1 MTIGEHAT
9 ADQSLSV
16 PVRHAQTSYAR
27 TPERRVALTVLAGV
41 GAFEIALAAGAPWG
55 AAAWGGQSPGVLP
68 TSLRVASAA
77 AVLVYGGLAVI
88 VATDRLGSTWR
99 ARLLTAAS
107 LLIALGAVGNLA
119 SQSPVERV
127 WAPVAATLAVM
138 LWRLRG
144 PR

>member
-1 MTIGEHAT
+1 MNDAAPTAT
-9 ADQSLSV
+9 V
-16 PVRHAQTSYAR
+16 PTPHPVVSSRR
-27 TPERRVALTVLAGV
+27 TERRVAVSLLAGV
-41 GAFEIALAAGAPWG
+41 GAFELALAAGAPWG

-77 AVLVYGGLAVI
+77 AVLVYGGLAVL
-88 VATDRLGSTWR
+88 VATDRVGWMWR

-107 LLIALGAVGNLA
+107 LLIALGTVGNLA

-144 PR
+144 PRSR